1 MRKEECKRRLR
12 GIEADGNRMGRPMV
26 PIAGCWTQRKRYSV
40 TDPAERTTL
49 PIPHSTFHTPHS
61 PLPVPHSSLPTTHY
75 SLLTNH

>member
-1 MRKEECKRRLR
+1 MRNAERGMRNAGCGMRDAGCKRRLR

-49 PIPHSTFHTPHS
+49 PIHPSPFPIPH
-61 PLPVPHSSLPTTHY
+61 
-75 SLLTNH
+75 